1 MKTRING
8 ENALRFRT
16 YFCFSSIF
24 RVQRFSVRCFCQSAF
39 AFSGLFKTGLVSFED
54 SAAKKHQALTSDI
67 RLEHLQIYSDTTK
80 MQQVVTN
87 IQSNAVK
94 YTPDGGTISI
104 TVTEHP
110 VREAGKT
117 AVVCVIRD
125 TGIGI
130 SKAFLLHIFD
140 QFEREHNTTS
150 TGIEGSGLG
159 MLIVKKSLKGVRI
172 LLAEDNPLNAEIA
185 IEVLRG
191 AGVEVDTVGDGE
203 DCVKAV
209 TEKSAGYYAAV
220 LMDIQMPR
228 MDEYAATKLIRAFAD
243 LRKKRIP
250 VIAMTANAFAEDQ
263 QKAMACGMDAFLARP
278 LNLMLILKTLDAVIE
293 KTAQTA

>member
-8 ENALRFRT
+8 ENALRFWT

-67 RLEHLQIYSDTTK
+67 RLEHLQIYADTTK

-87 IQSNAVK
+87 ILSNAVK
-94 YTPDGGTISI
+94 YTPDGGTTSI
-104 TVTEHP
+104 IVTEHP

-130 SKAFLLHIFD
+130 SKVFLLHIFD

-159 MLIVKKSLKGVRI
+159 MLIETS
-172 LLAEDNPLNAEIA
+172 
-185 IEVLRG
+185 
-191 AGVEVDTVGDGE
+191 
-203 DCVKAV
+203 
-209 TEKSAGYYAAV
+209 
-220 LMDIQMPR
+220 
-228 MDEYAATKLIRAFAD
+228 
-243 LRKKRIP
+243 
-250 VIAMTANAFAEDQ
+250 
-263 QKAMACGMDAFLARP
+263 
-278 LNLMLILKTLDAVIE
+278 
-293 KTAQTA
+293 AQTCDFSRGSSRPGFEEASYCKISSM

>member
-1 MKTRING
+1 M
-8 ENALRFRT
+8 
-16 YFCFSSIF
+16 
-24 RVQRFSVRCFCQSAF
+24 RCFCQSAF

-159 MLIVKKSLKGVRI
+159 MLIETS
-172 LLAEDNPLNAEIA
+172 
-185 IEVLRG
+185 
-191 AGVEVDTVGDGE
+191 
-203 DCVKAV
+203 
-209 TEKSAGYYAAV
+209 
-220 LMDIQMPR
+220 
-228 MDEYAATKLIRAFAD
+228 
-243 LRKKRIP
+243 
-250 VIAMTANAFAEDQ
+250 
-263 QKAMACGMDAFLARP
+263 
-278 LNLMLILKTLDAVIE
+278 
-293 KTAQTA
+293 AQTCDVSRGSSRPGFEEASYCKLSSL

>member
-54 SAAKKHQALTSDI
+54 SAAKKLQALTSDI

-110 VREAGKT
+110 VREARKT
-117 AVVCVIRD
+117 AVICVIRD

-159 MLIVKKSLKGVRI
+159 MLIETS
-172 LLAEDNPLNAEIA
+172 
-185 IEVLRG
+185 
-191 AGVEVDTVGDGE
+191 
-203 DCVKAV
+203 
-209 TEKSAGYYAAV
+209 
-220 LMDIQMPR
+220 
-228 MDEYAATKLIRAFAD
+228 
-243 LRKKRIP
+243 
-250 VIAMTANAFAEDQ
+250 
-263 QKAMACGMDAFLARP
+263 
-278 LNLMLILKTLDAVIE
+278 
-293 KTAQTA
+293 AQTCDFSRGSSRPGFEEASYCKISSM